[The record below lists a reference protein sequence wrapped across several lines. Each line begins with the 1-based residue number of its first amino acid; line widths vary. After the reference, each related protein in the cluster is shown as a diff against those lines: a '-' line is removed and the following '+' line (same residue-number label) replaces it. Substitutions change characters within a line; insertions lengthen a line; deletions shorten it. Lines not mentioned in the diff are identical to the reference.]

1 MDVSGGQMILGLVIG
16 IAVLILLVL
25 KTKIHAFI
33 ALIIA
38 ASITGIV
45 GGMNPSDVVTE
56 ITEGFGSTLGSIG
69 IVIGFGVMMG
79 KILETSGAAEKL
91 AYSLIKTLGKK
102 KEEWAMAVAGYI
114 VSIPIFLDSA
124 FVILNPL
131 VKALS
136 RRTGKSVV
144 TLGIALGIGLAATH
158 HAVPPTPGPVGVA
171 GIFGADLGMM
181 ILSGLIFSVPIIFF
195 VVLYAKWL
203 GKNRIYQL
211 PEEEG
216 DGFFRPDDSTIYE
229 EFLNAAAEKEKEL
242 PSFMKSIMPI
252 LIPIILIFFNT
263 TLVTLNDTGV
273 ISVNETFLS
282 YVTFFGDPV
291 IAVGIGLIV
300 SIYTLAR
307 HVTRL
312 DALERMEDGIKSAGI
327 ILLVTGA
334 GGALGN
340 VLRASGAGDYIAE
353 QIAQW
358 SIPAILVPFIIASV
372 VRLIQGSGT
381 VAMITAASI
390 SAPIVATLDVN
401 LVLAAQAATLGAMV
415 FSYFN
420 DSFFWV
426 INRMLGITNVKEQV
440 MVWSVPTTIG
450 WAVSLVML
458 LLADFTLKLF

>member
-1 MDVSGGQMILGLVIG
+1 
-16 IAVLILLVL
+16 
-25 KTKIHAFI
+25 
-33 ALIIA
+33 
-38 ASITGIV
+38 
-45 GGMNPSDVVTE
+45 
-56 ITEGFGSTLGSIG
+56 
-69 IVIGFGVMMG
+69 
-79 KILETSGAAEKL
+79 
-91 AYSLIKTLGKK
+91 
-102 KEEWAMAVAGYI
+102 MAVAGYI

-181 ILSGLIFSVPIIFF
+181 ILSGLIFSV
-195 VVLYAKWL
+195 LYAKWL
-203 GKNRIYQL
+203 GKNKIYQL

-273 ISVNETFLS
+273 ISVNETFVS

-390 SAPIVATLDVN
+390 SAPIVATLDV
-401 LVLAAQAATLGAMV
+401 
-415 FSYFN
+415 
-420 DSFFWV
+420 
-426 INRMLGITNVKEQV
+426 
-440 MVWSVPTTIG
+440 
-450 WAVSLVML
+450 
-458 LLADFTLKLF
+458 